1 MQSETIGKADAGD
14 KFAALDDDN
23 ARHYRHLRAAVE
35 AHGPT
40 ALASLYAAIG
50 SNPVTAGLLPT
61 ERQRRKAAD
70 AQYQHWLRLFSGP
83 FDEAA
88 AARSQ
93 HIGKI
98 HSDVGLTPGFYI
110 NGYAIVLDHLI
121 TAILSRKLVTPFNGR
136 NTGHMIG
143 TLVKIALHD
152 MEGALGAY
160 FKEEAV
166 SRSAALASMSSALS
180 GMARGDLRAELD
192 QLPPAYGQLAEDFRA
207 MRDNI
212 CAMVVQLA
220 DSAQS
225 VRTGSGEISDAAQDL
240 ANRTESQ
247 AANIAEIADVMR
259 GVTHAVE
266 GNAASAREVNASVSE
281 VSGEARHGGEVMGA
295 AVVAMDKIKQSS
307 NEIGQII
314 DVIEGIAFQT
324 NLLAL
329 NAGVEAARAGDSG
342 KGFAVVASEVRAL
355 AHRTTDAAKDIKDL
369 ITKSACDVSEGVEL
383 VAQTGSAL
391 DRIIASLADTTA
403 RASEIADSS
412 QAQAHHMQT
421 LSGRVEQMDLNT
433 QQNAAMVEQSSAVA
447 RTLSEQAV
455 RMAGIVGQFRFD
467 SRSNGPAEAAA
478 IPAED
483 TPRRAHG

>member
-1 MQSETIGKADAGD
+1 MQSDPIGNRETGERL
-14 KFAALDDDN
+14 AAPIELSS
-23 ARHYRHLRAAVE
+23 REYVQLRAAVE
-35 AHGPT
+35 GHAPA
-40 ALASLYAAIG
+40 ALKRLYAAI
-50 SNPVTAGLLPT
+50 SANSAVARLLPT
-61 ERQRRKAAD
+61 EAQREKAAD
-70 AQYQHWLRLFSGP
+70 AQYRHWLQLFSGP
-83 FDEAA
+83 FDAAA

-93 HIGKI
+93 HVGKI

-110 NGYAIVLDHLI
+110 GGYASVLGDLI
-121 TAILSRKLVTPFNGR
+121 TAILSRKVVTPLNGRATGEMIGGLVT
-136 NTGHMIG
+136 
-143 TLVKIALHD
+143 IALND
-152 MEGALGAY
+152 MEAALSAY
-160 FKEEAV
+160 FREEAA
-166 SRSAALASMSSALS
+166 SRSSALASMSTALS
-180 GMARGDLRAELD
+180 GMAHGDLRAELD
-192 QLPPAYGQLAEDFRA
+192 RLPPAYGQLADDFHA

-212 CAMVVQLA
+212 SAMVIQLA

-225 VRTGSGEISDAAQDL
+225 VRTGAGEISDAAQDL
-240 ANRTESQ
+240 AHRTEAQ

-259 GVTHAVE
+259 RVTGTVE

-329 NAGVEAARAGDSG
+329 NAGVEAARAGESG

-355 AHRTTDAAKDIKDL
+355 AHRTTDAAKDIRDL
-369 ITKSACDVSEGVEL
+369 ITKSACDVREGVDL

-391 DRIIASLADTTA
+391 DRIIECLADTTA
-403 RASEIADSS
+403 RAAQIADSS
-412 QAQAHHMQT
+412 QAQARHMQT
-421 LSGRVEQMDLNT
+421 LSSRVQQMDLNT

-447 RTLSEQAV
+447 RSLSEEAV

-467 SRSNGPAEAAA
+467 RQEGVGFAG
-478 IPAED
+478 
-483 TPRRAHG
+483 TPQQAGQGAYRARG